1 MFILEPV
8 HSQTRKKRC
17 CSWPKFLWAS
27 GVVLGHQG
35 VQMCR
40 MFLRGFLAVSMAILW
55 AVVKWE
61 DKALHN
67 GTGKVGRVLNAL
79 SSYQETDME
88 DFMIF

>member
-1 MFILEPV
+1 
-8 HSQTRKKRC
+8 
-17 CSWPKFLWAS
+17 
-27 GVVLGHQG
+27 
-35 VQMCR
+35 MCR